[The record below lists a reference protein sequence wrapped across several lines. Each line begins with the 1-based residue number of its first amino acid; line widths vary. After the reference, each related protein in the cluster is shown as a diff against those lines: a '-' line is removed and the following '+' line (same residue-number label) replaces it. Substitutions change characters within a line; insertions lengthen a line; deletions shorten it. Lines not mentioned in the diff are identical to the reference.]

1 MTRLPNTPL
10 QNISRISHGRRPS
23 TRGVVIH
30 VADAPGTSN
39 IENWFKDPRAKGV
52 GAHVA
57 VGVDNVVQF
66 TDLGAVCWHAPGANT
81 NWVGIEHVGTGTQSK
96 ARWVAR
102 RKQRVLSANRTAW
115 ILYHYK
121 CGTPKWGGNVR
132 RHSEFGGGHT
142 NCPGKSFPVTLY
154 MAAVNRAY
162 RNLVKHKG
170 KTWVR

>member
-10 QNISRISHGRRPS
+10 HNIQCVTHGRRSS
-23 TRGVVIH
+23 TQGVVIH

-39 IENWFKDPRAKGV
+39 IENWFRDPRAGGV

-57 VGVDNVVQF
+57 VGIANVVQF
-66 TDLGAVCWHAPGANT
+66 CDLDAICYHAPGANS

-115 ILYHYK
+115 ILYHYR
-121 CGTPKWGGNVR
+121 CGKPKWGVNIR
-132 RHSEFGGGHT
+132 RHSTFGGGHN
-142 NCPGKSFPVTLY
+142 NCPGESFPVWLY
-154 MAAVNRAY
+154 MGAVHRAY
-162 RNLVKHKG
+162 RNLVKSNG